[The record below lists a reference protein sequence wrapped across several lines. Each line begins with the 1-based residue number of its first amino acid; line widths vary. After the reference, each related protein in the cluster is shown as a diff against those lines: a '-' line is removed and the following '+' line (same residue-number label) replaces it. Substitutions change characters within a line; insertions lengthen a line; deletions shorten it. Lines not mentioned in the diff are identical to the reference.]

1 MILIFS
7 LLKGADIH
15 FKYADNTNIVIT
27 LWKDGVDQS
36 PEVMAIFYVG
46 LKKKSMSCNPGKC
59 KELTMHKK
67 GFVEELCKIHNISRC
82 SRLKLSGVMF

>member
-1 MILIFS
+1 MILIFN

-46 LKKKSMSCNPGKC
+46 LKKK
-59 KELTMHKK
+59 
-67 GFVEELCKIHNISRC
+67 IH
-82 SRLKLSGVMF
+82 VM